1 MKKEEFI
8 KCLCNLLDTIEDDVR
23 QDFDNEDIEELIVE
37 AQIPI
42 TPCNGRLHEMPSGQ
56 FIYSN

>member
-8 KCLCNLLDTIEDDVR
+8 ERLCNLLDTVEEDTR
-23 QDFDNEDIEELIVE
+23 QDFNDEEIEDLIVE

-42 TPCNGRLHEMPSGQ
+42 TPCNGRLHKKPSGLI
-56 FIYSN
+56 IYS